1 MALAEEF
8 IVKPKYRLTI
18 DRFRV
23 TGWAFALPG
32 LLALAIV
39 LGFPVIY
46 SVVLAFSS
54 YTLLHAEIFPFAG
67 LDNFISV
74 LSSDTFW
81 HSAWLTIRYSLLTEK
96 IIRLRKHLRAQNEV
110 AKLRAEIDELNI
122 EKKHLSQ
129 WLEVVYQK

>member
-8 IVKPKYRLTI
+8 IVKPKYRLTL

-54 YTLLHAEIFPFAG
+54 YTLLHTELFPLAG

-81 HSAWLTIRYSLLTEK
+81 HSA
-96 IIRLRKHLRAQNEV
+96 
-110 AKLRAEIDELNI
+110 
-122 EKKHLSQ
+122 
-129 WLEVVYQK
+129 